1 MNSTLYIRRLF
12 KSSACVMVMNLFA
25 CNVLK
30 DVAKHDFSDG
40 SYHSAVFE
48 KKGRVYVQNSGDSI
62 VVYKL
67 DKASGKLAAEMPR
80 VIFPQK
86 EIQAKDLSGTF
97 SEPSL
102 DLDFLTIPIKFR
114 PAAAGIPPQLN
125 NTLNGAVFL
134 GIRNDIYKIGYG
146 KTPLGFSLRK
156 IRHYGIS
163 FGLFTGLGPTAVNA
177 SVTNLQLGSEYD
189 GIAWS
194 KGFSVIMAINK
205 VTLGLAA
212 GFDNLVGPHGNI
224 WIYENHPWLG
234 LAFGLNLN

>member
-1 MNSTLYIRRLF
+1 MLT
-12 KSSACVMVMNLFA
+12 NLFA

-30 DVAKHDFSDG
+30 DAAKHDFSDG
-40 SYHSAVFE
+40 SYRSPVFE
-48 KKGRVYVQNSGDSI
+48 KKGRVYVQNAGDSI
-62 VVYKL
+62 LVYRL
-67 DKASGKLAAEMPR
+67 DKVSGTVLADT
-80 VIFPQK
+80 VCLVFPQK
-86 EIQAKDLSGTF
+86 KNNANDLSGTF

-114 PAAAGIPPQLN
+114 PGTGSIPAQLN

-134 GIRNDIYKIGYG
+134 GMRNDIYKIRYE
-146 KTPLGFSLRK
+146 KTPLGFSSGK

-163 FGLFTGLGPTAVNA
+163 FGLFTGFGPTAMNA
-177 SVTNLQLGSEYD
+177 SVTNLNLSSEYD

-194 KGFSVIMAINK
+194 KGLSVIMAVNK

-212 GFDNLVGPHGNI
+212 GFDNLIGPHGNI
-224 WIYENHPWLG
+224 WIYENKPWLG

>member
-1 MNSTLYIRRLF
+1 ML
-12 KSSACVMVMNLFA
+12 MNLFA

-30 DVAKHDFSDG
+30 DTAKHDFSDG
-40 SYHSAVFE
+40 SYRSPVFE
-48 KKGRVYVQNSGDSI
+48 KKGRVYVQNAGDSI
-62 VVYKL
+62 LVYKL
-67 DKASGKLAAEMPR
+67 DKASGMLPADTTCL
-80 VIFPQK
+80 VFPQK
-86 EIQAKDLSGTF
+86 KNGTKELRGTF

-114 PAAAGIPPQLN
+114 PGTESIPAQLN

-134 GIRNDIYKIGYG
+134 GMRNDIYQIRYE
-146 KTPLGFSLRK
+146 KTPLGFTSRK
-156 IRHYGIS
+156 IKHYGIS
-163 FGLFTGLGPTAVNA
+163 FGLFTGFGPTAMNA
-177 SVTNLQLGSEYD
+177 SVTNMKLSSEYD

-194 KGFSVIMAINK
+194 KGAAAIMAINK

-224 WIYENHPWLG
+224 WIYENQPWLG